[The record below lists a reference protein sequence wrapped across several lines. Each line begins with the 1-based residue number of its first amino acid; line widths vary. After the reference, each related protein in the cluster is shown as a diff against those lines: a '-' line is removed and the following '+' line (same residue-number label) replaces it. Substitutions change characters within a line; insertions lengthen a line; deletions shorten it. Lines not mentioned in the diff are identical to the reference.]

1 MIRSARLML
10 ALLFAVPGIASA
22 ECPPRNDLLA
32 LKQSKFS
39 LTDAKQRNATALSL
53 VDCLGSPDPAIR
65 DGVAFEGLSGWLR
78 GKQLDSATVVQ
89 LGAALERS
97 LAAPPDAA
105 GFRRPFA
112 ALVLSEVARADR
124 VTPTFSAQQ
133 LESMVKATD
142 TFIRS
147 IDDYRGFTNG
157 EGWRHAVAHSADL
170 VLQLGLNPR
179 LDAGQLQR
187 LVDALA
193 IQVAPASG
201 HVYTHTEP
209 DRMARAVF
217 FIQRRGVLPD
227 SGWAAWLAK
236 ATAPAPL
243 ASWNQAFESEQG
255 LGRRHDVLA
264 FLYSLHFSAATAGD
278 ARGMAF
284 AQEIAATIEKVLGG

>member
-1 MIRSARLML
+1 MNRSARLML
-10 ALLFAVPGIASA
+10 ALLVAVPGIANA
-22 ECPPRNDLLA
+22 ECPPRNDLLV

-39 LTDAKQRNATALSL
+39 VADAKQRNATALSL
-53 VDCLGSPDPAIR
+53 VDCLANTDPAIR
-65 DGVAFEGLSGWLR
+65 DGAAFEGLSGWLR

-89 LGAALERS
+89 LGAALEKS
-97 LAAPPDAA
+97 LAAPPDAT

-133 LESMVKATD
+133 LESMVQATE
-142 TFIRS
+142 TYVRS
-147 IDDYRGFTNG
+147 IDDHRGFTNG

-170 VLQLGLNPR
+170 VLQLGVNPR
-179 LDAGQLQR
+179 LDAGQVQR

-193 IQVAPASG
+193 IQAAPASG
-201 HVYTHTEP
+201 HAYIHTEP

-217 FIQRRGVLPD
+217 FIRRRGVLPD

-236 ATAPAPL
+236 ATAPAPI

-264 FLYSLHFSAATAGD
+264 FLYALHFSAITAGD
-278 ARGMAF
+278 ARGTVF
-284 AQEIAATIEKVLGG
+284 AQEIAAAIEKVRGG